1 MATHAILFNSDEAN
15 KMHADQDIQFS
26 SSESAAQTG
35 IALPMLNRLLEYL
48 VRTKKRVV
56 PDLRLEALPFYCR
69 LKA

>member
-1 MATHAILFNSDEAN
+1 
-15 KMHADQDIQFS
+15 MHADQDIQFS